1 MQLDQFDHKQ
11 IEYKLIQEQKWN
23 NYITKFFAPDGELN
37 VNQTENN
44 NKNPYRVWKTRKG
57 QKSHLAFLLLQYYM
71 IH

>member
-37 VNQTENN
+37 VNQTE
-44 NKNPYRVWKTRKG
+44 K
-57 QKSHLAFLLLQYYM
+57 
-71 IH
+71 